1 MERFW
6 LAIGRDKGVKPREIM
21 GAVANEVGIEGQF
34 IGKVN
39 IFEHYST
46 VDLPEGMPKQILKHL
61 KKVRVKGAKSRC
73 CQGCRFALG
82 VTPPSKSGLEI
93 YSCT

>member
-1 MERFW
+1 
-6 LAIGRDKGVKPREIM
+6 M

-61 KKVRVKGAKSRC
+61 KKVRVKGAN
-73 CQGCRFALG
+73 LG
-82 VTPPSKSGLEI
+82 AVRVVDSLSG
-93 YSCT
+93 